1 MKKKLLSIALT
12 IAFGAGLGWFLPVPP
27 VHAQQAG
34 STLSRVAGRYMASNY
49 ALWRGNVIVGIN
61 AAATAALTVSNPSP
75 LPDGRVISYS
85 VGEPVNVDGDTE
97 TLTAVTPVSCPG
109 AGYSNGCAS
118 ITAAWAAAHPGGT
131 NDIATGTFGVQEAI
145 DDAAGFVSGAN
156 TGNGGVVVVDNPG
169 VTNAILTAAMVMP
182 NVSIEDDRA
191 GAARPWNA
199 TPTGLYLAVPT
210 TLTAQAACDATHQ
223 FCSDASAAGSASWG
237 STVYGCV
244 AYVDI
249 MGNEGP
255 CSATSTVFTS
265 VASMAIDVAA
275 PAASPGAVGYVVY
288 LSLSGGTYALAYQVP
303 STSANCTLTKL
314 ETITPACAVAN
325 ATYGQSASTF
335 GADALFTKG
344 GSQIA
349 TYPVNTAMS
358 YPILAT
364 TAETLLAQHPIS
376 NSSVTYS
383 YAPSNRVGAC
393 AISSANTV
401 TLNNAAGISAGSATT
416 VPNPLATWTIPAG
429 CLNYIGAEVRV
440 SGLFTY
446 TDAGSGTSTIV
457 TVSWDANGT
466 NTTSVPLKV
475 CDMHDTF
482 TSVSGADNVEFTCT
496 FKVLTTGTTGTVLA
510 WGHSIGAIAAGAT
523 TLMRTSLSAPVAA
536 SGSVNLATNARISAM
551 FEAVGQTTTTGAQ
564 TIDATLEVLN

>member
-12 IAFGAGLGWFLPVPP
+12 IALGAGLGWLLPVPP

-288 LSLSGGTYALAYQVP
+288 LSLSGGSYALAYQVP
-303 STSANCTLTKL
+303 STSANCTLTTL
-314 ETITPACAVAN
+314 ETINASMRGRQCDLRASRVNVWSGRAVHQGRLADRHLPAEHRAVVSHP
-325 ATYGQSASTF
+325 GHH
-335 GADALFTKG
+335 GR
-344 GSQIA
+344 
-349 TYPVNTAMS
+349 NTARAA
-358 YPILAT
+358 PHQQLGRHLLLRAVKPRRGLRHLFGEHGHARQRLRHFGWRRDHR
-364 TAETLLAQHPIS
+364 AE
-376 NSSVTYS
+376 
-383 YAPSNRVGAC
+383 
-393 AISSANTV
+393 
-401 TLNNAAGISAGSATT
+401 SAGH
-416 VPNPLATWTIPAG
+416 LDH
-429 CLNYIGAEVRV
+429 
-440 SGLFTY
+440 SGRM
-446 TDAGSGTSTIV
+446 
-457 TVSWDANGT
+457 
-466 NTTSVPLKV
+466 P
-475 CDMHDTF
+475 
-482 TSVSGADNVEFTCT
+482 
-496 FKVLTTGTTGTVLA
+496 
-510 WGHSIGAIAAGAT
+510 
-523 TLMRTSLSAPVAA
+523 
-536 SGSVNLATNARISAM
+536 
-551 FEAVGQTTTTGAQ
+551 
-564 TIDATLEVLN
+564 